1 MEISIK
7 LASMGLFW
15 CFVAGIA
22 LGFVIA
28 YFVSK
33 RYFELIKTKD
43 IIQDLN
49 TKNLALRLD
58 QEQIKK
64 LEEQVKDLESKLVQN
79 TELLTIRL

>member
-7 LASMGLFW
+7 LSSMGLFW

-28 YFVSK
+28 YFISK
-33 RYFELIKTKD
+33 RYFELKTKD

-64 LEEQVKDLESKLVQN
+64 LEEQVKDLESKLAQN
-79 TELLTIRL
+79 TELPTIRL

>member
-7 LASMGLFW
+7 LSSMGLFW

-33 RYFELIKTKD
+33 RYFELKTKD

-58 QEQIKK
+58 QEQIKR
-64 LEEQVKDLESKLVQN
+64 LEEQVKDLESKL
-79 TELLTIRL
+79 TPTRELPTMRL